1 MLKNLQNCLE
11 LKKKRDKIS
20 KNITDFLGDGVQ
32 IKENAK
38 SRRKRDED
46 FFCMLLK
53 SLISLDQRAL
63 QMLDNGVNLTLY
75 EDPYNQIIES
85 FIYKHY
91 GEIKAQIIMW
101 WMLASQEDG
110 DGSDL
115 TLKLDEEDDDHVIN
129 TPRQLYK
136 VLKKIKV

>member
-11 LKKKRDKIS
+11 LKKKRNKIS

-32 IKENAK
+32 IKENAR

-53 SLISLDQRAL
+53 SLSSLDQRTL
-63 QMLDNGVNLTLY
+63 QMLEFGVDLTLY
-75 EDPYNQIIES
+75 EDPYSQIIES

-101 WMLASQEDG
+101 WMLASQENR
-110 DGSDL
+110 DGSNL
-115 TLKLDEEDDDHVIN
+115 TLKLDEDEEDHVIN
-129 TPRQLYK
+129 TPKQLYK
-136 VLKKIKV
+136 VLKKVKV